1 MFRATVARSMET
13 LIRCRH
19 QALRERA
26 ETRLS
31 RERGDS
37 GARADHEYWFPAKRY
52 GWGWGPPK
60 TWQGWLFLTV
70 WLAVILPASPYLAGR
85 SFPLFLVFFAVMII
99 VLLTV
104 CYLKG
109 EPPRLRWCQP
119 RLKQGYH
126 ELRGPTD
133 FWSRGGRPS
142 TERRA
147 SSSVGWWNV

>member
-1 MFRATVARSMET
+1 MET

-19 QALRERA
+19 QALRERE

-85 SFPLFLVFFAVMII
+85 SLPLFLVFFAVMII

-109 EPPRLRWCQP
+109 EPARW
-119 RLKQGYH
+119 R
-126 ELRGPTD
+126 RGTATD
-133 FWSRGGRPS
+133 
-142 TERRA
+142 E
-147 SSSVGWWNV
+147 